1 MVTINDV
8 GRKVL
13 LIICKDFSRMYSIT
27 YLSREVNMSRV
38 GMWKVIKNLKEEK
51 LITLTPLSKGK
62 TSASVIRLNWDN
74 ILLKKVLELYLTE
87 ESEQNRRWKFNFSEL
102 EKITRFSILYGS
114 ILKST
119 EKANDIDI
127 VNIVKRKDFI
137 KMQNTIDKAQKSQIK
152 KIHDVNFTSE
162 EFRHELIKGN
172 RAFIDAL
179 KKGVILFGQENFVKF
194 IEQLHAK

>member
-1 MVTINDV
+1 MVTISDV

-13 LIICKDFSRMYSIT
+13 LILCKDFSRMYSIT

-51 LITLTPLSKGK
+51 LITLIPLSKGK
-62 TSASVIRLNWDN
+62 TSVSVIKLNWDN

-87 ESEQNRRWKFNFSEL
+87 ESEQKRRWKFNFSEL

-127 VNIVKRKDFI
+127 VNVVKKKDFI
-137 KMQNTIDKAQKSQIK
+137 KVQNTIDKVIK
-152 KIHDVNFTSE
+152 RRYHK
-162 EFRHELIKGN
+162 
-172 RAFIDAL
+172 
-179 KKGVILFGQENFVKF
+179 
-194 IEQLHAK
+194 